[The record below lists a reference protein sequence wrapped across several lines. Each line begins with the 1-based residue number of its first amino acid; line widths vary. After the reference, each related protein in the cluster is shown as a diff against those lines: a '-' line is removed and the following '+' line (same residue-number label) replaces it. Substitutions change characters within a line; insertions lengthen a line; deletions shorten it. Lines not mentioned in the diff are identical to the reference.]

1 MVRPAALAFALVL
14 AAASAHGA
22 EPLFTDAAT
31 LAERGTCQFDTWHRW
46 SEGSGHEGWAL
57 PACSVH
63 PLLELGAG
71 FARARHADSGSHTL
85 VLLRARTAAPVDDR
99 GRWSIGG
106 RIDALRDGT
115 REGGSEGIDDISVR
129 ALATLRLP
137 EAGLGFHLN
146 AGVAKARSGSTCA
159 IWGLAGEVDFL
170 DYWTLSAE
178 GFRDQPGSPSWQVA
192 LRYLLVFDR
201 VELYLSGGEHPGRV
215 QNGWFAIFGAR
226 FQSPPLF

>member
-1 MVRPAALAFALVL
+1 MIRAAAFAIAIAL

-31 LAERGTCQFDTWHRW
+31 LAERGTCQFDTWHQWR
-46 SEGSGHEGWAL
+46 GGGGHEGWAL

-71 FARARHADSGSHTL
+71 FARARREGSSSHSL
-85 VLLRARTAAPVDDR
+85 VLLRARTAAPAGDR
-99 GRWSIGG
+99 GRWSVGG

-115 REGGSEGIDDISVR
+115 REGGSEGIDDISAR

-137 EAGLGFHLN
+137 DAGLGFHLN
-146 AGVAKARSGSTCA
+146 AGAAKARGGGTYA

-178 GFRDQPGSPSWQVA
+178 GFRDQPGGTSWQVA

-201 VELYLSGGEHPGRV
+201 VELYLSGGDHRGRA
-215 QNGWFAIFGAR
+215 QDGWFAIFGAR